1 MASAL
6 AEPRLA
12 VIGDYEILSLLG
24 CGAMSQVYKG
34 RCRNTG
40 EFVAVKVPL
49 AALLQNP
56 ILLKRFA
63 QEFGV
68 ARLLDH
74 PNLVRVLKYGHSDGT
89 PYIAMEYIDGVS
101 LGDRIDR
108 DGPLSEAEALGVI
121 TQVGTVL
128 HAAHKRKIIHRD
140 VKPDNI
146 LLTTDGRAK
155 LTDLGLAKDV
165 EADLDLT
172 RPMRGLGTP
181 FYIAPEQFTD
191 AKHVD
196 GRCDVYSL
204 AATLYMAV
212 TGEAPFQARGNLSI
226 WKKKMANDLTPPR
239 QRAPGLSERV
249 ERAICR
255 ALSAD
260 PDARPATCRRF
271 IRELRST
278 PRPRPA
284 LEAAPPVAPSA
295 GRSQVGDRRTEV
307 RFPSR
312 LKGFCRPLAAEKRR
326 RWPVRVR
333 NVCSDGVAMVMG
345 RRFEPGAVLRVTLPG
360 ETGSRVYLVR
370 VVGLQVHA
378 LKTWVVDCVFP
389 RPISVEEVKSLR

>member
-6 AEPRLA
+6 AEQTLA
-12 VIGDYEILSLLG
+12 TIGDYEILSLIG
-24 CGAMSQVYKG
+24 AGAMSQVYRG
-34 RCRNTG
+34 RCRATG
-40 EFVAVKVPL
+40 EIVAVKVPQ
-49 AALLQNP
+49 AALVQNP

-74 PNLVRVLKYGHSDGT
+74 PNLVRVIKYGHADGT
-89 PYIAMEYIDGVS
+89 PYIAMEYIEGIS

-108 DGPLSEAEALGVI
+108 DGPLPEAEAVAI
-121 TQVGTVL
+121 VTQVGAVL

-146 LLTTDGRAK
+146 LLTADGHVK

-191 AKHVD
+191 AKHAD
-196 GRCDVYSL
+196 GRCDIYSL
-204 AATLYMAV
+204 AATLYMAL

-226 WKKKMANDLTPPR
+226 WKKKMANELTPPR
-239 QRAPGLSERV
+239 QHVSGLSERV

-260 PDARPATCRRF
+260 PAARPATCRQF
-271 IRELRST
+271 IRALRST
-278 PRPRPA
+278 PRRLPPKDVA
-284 LEAAPPVAPSA
+284 PVAPSA
-295 GRSQVGDRRTEV
+295 ALRTSAPDPAPQT
-307 RFPSR
+307 RYPSR
-312 LKGFCRPLAAEKRR
+312 LKGSCRPLAQEKGR
-326 RWPVRVR
+326 RWAARVKE
-333 NVCSDGVAMVMG
+333 VSCDGLALVVG
-345 RRFEPGAVLRVTLPG
+345 RRFEPGAVLRVALPG
-360 ETGSRVYLVR
+360 ISGSRVYLVR
-370 VVGLQVHA
+370 VDRIANHA
-378 LKTWVVDCVFP
+378 LKTWIVDCAFP
-389 RPISVEEVKSLR
+389 RPISAEEVKSLR